1 MEWCTEARGSGRGTT
16 DVGKRAQVADL
27 LSRCLG
33 YPKAFLPSPA
43 ERAKGDSAGSRCIA
57 AGAPAASAL
66 LAAQSWSEL
75 RDGCRPAIEICGS
88 PDRATTSGVARPAFV
103 RTRYSGL
110 IDSGDPP
117 VDAVLSLAGGE
128 EEGPRVFG

>member
-66 LAAQSWSEL
+66 LAAQGRE
-75 RDGCRPAIEICGS
+75 GA
-88 PDRATTSGVARPAFV
+88 DRGAV
-103 RTRYSGL
+103 
-110 IDSGDPP
+110 P
-117 VDAVLSLAGGE
+117 VE
-128 EEGPRVFG
+128 